1 MTAVDKITTRS
12 VTPTLQSGGIDLHV
26 GSRIRLRRTQLGLSQ
41 EKLGEALGITF
52 QQIQKYERGANRVG
66 ASRLYHIAS
75 ILDVPIS
82 FFFDDMGSGRQTFS
96 HTPSHPAMEV
106 ADQRPPFNK
115 AQQSVA
121 CTGSEDQA
129 LLSRKETL
137 ELVRAYYRI
146 PQPALR
152 KKILDLITSMS
163 DETSA
168 E

>member
-1 MTAVDKITTRS
+1 MARS
-12 VTPTLQSGGIDLHV
+12 VTKTLHSGEIDLHV

-82 FFFDDMGSGRQTFS
+82 FFFDDMGNGRQTFRS
-96 HTPSHPAMEV
+96 QPPSPMGEV
-106 ADQRPPFNK
+106 AEQRSPFNK
-115 AQQSVA
+115 SAHPSICVS
-121 CTGSEDQA
+121 SEDQA

-146 PQPALR
+146 PKPVLR
-152 KKILDLITSMS
+152 KKILDLITSMT
-163 DETSA
+163 DA
-168 E
+168 PAAD